1 MCIVCFSSIDLVTF
15 SALHASQN
23 YQLCGVFNEQ
33 TTMESLIAPM
43 KRKRKRIN
51 THLTTSKKCKRY
63 RNKKSQQN
71 LQSLE
76 DFSSATES
84 EWETEKEETFGYLHP
99 QHSSTCKPVQLKAIC
114 KSKNTQTYM
123 KT

>member
-1 MCIVCFSSIDLVTF
+1 MCIVCFFSIDLVTF

-23 YQLCGVFNEQ
+23 YQLCGLFNEQ
-33 TTMESLIAPM
+33 TTMESLIAPT
-43 KRKRKRIN
+43 KRKRKRKH

-63 RNKKSQQN
+63 RNKKIQQN

-84 EWETEKEETFGYLHP
+84 EWEMENEQTFGYLHP
-99 QHSSTCKPVQLKAIC
+99 QHYSPSKPVQLKAIC
-114 KSKNTQTYM
+114 KSKNTQT
-123 KT
+123 